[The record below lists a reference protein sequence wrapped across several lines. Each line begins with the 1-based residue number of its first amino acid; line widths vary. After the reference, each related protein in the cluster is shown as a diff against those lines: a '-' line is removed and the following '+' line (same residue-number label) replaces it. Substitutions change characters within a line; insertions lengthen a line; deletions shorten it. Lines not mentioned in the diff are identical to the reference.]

1 MWQLGSRQPQPAGL
15 RPTWQRKD
23 ALPQRDESGMEE
35 RKSTLCRAPGHT
47 AGVKGIKQTDMCC
60 FFGGRMQESPWTE
73 LQRRA
78 LGTLAAGAKRFT
90 IPRNPFGVTAG

>member
-47 AGVKGIKQTDMCC
+47 AGVKGIKQTDIAA
-60 FFGGRMQESPWTE
+60 F
-73 LQRRA
+73 
-78 LGTLAAGAKRFT
+78 LAAGCRKVLGQSCKGVRWERLLRTLNLLRLRAT
-90 IPRNPFGVTAG
+90 LFGVTAG